1 MPFFKIFSN
10 SKFSVSDK
18 NNFKN
23 KVGCGFYPNKNNET
37 QKSNSCHPE
46 LASPLVADEKKAYK
60 GGGSQSIS
68 GFSHRQK
75 CADICTQKFNVG
87 LKAQPTSTA
96 FTLAEVLI
104 TLGIIGVVAAMT
116 LPTLIANYNKQ
127 VAATKLKKFYTI
139 MNQAVKLSEAKY
151 GEFQYWDNS
160 FTGYDSA
167 SMEAWWDKYFR
178 PHVKTLKIDE
188 SSGRSITVYLAD
200 GTKLRILNHYTD
212 GSDPSASVSAIHLFF
227 YLNASN
233 KSNIMGKD
241 CFTFFINVKT
251 NKKWAA
257 VEPYKFGWNGKRN
270 DLINNASYGCSAS
283 SSANAYYCAA
293 LIQMNN
299 WEIPDGYPFKF

>member
-1 MPFFKIFSN
+1 MEKSSIAWNTGGGGNEPQGRQGFLSKMSFFKFFSK

-18 NNFKN
+18 NNLKN
-23 KVGCGFYPNKNNET
+23 KVGWAFSPTLKYCWGRNPNL
-37 QKSNSCHPE
+37 QKAISY
-46 LASPLVADEKKAYK
+46 ASWNATRRLK
-60 GGGSQSIS
+60 GN
-68 GFSHRQK
+68 F
-75 CADICTQKFNVG
+75 V
-87 LKAQPTSTA
+87 PA

-178 PHVKTLKIDE
+178 PHIKTLKIDE
-188 SSGRSITVYLAD
+188 SSGRSMTVYLAD
-200 GTKLRILNHYTD
+200 GTKLQILNHYTEA
-212 GSDPSASVSAIHLFF
+212 SDPSASVSAIHLFF
-227 YLNASN
+227 YLNASK

-241 CFTFFINVKT
+241 RFTFFINVKT

-257 VEPYKFGWNGKRN
+257 VEPYKFGWNGTRN
-270 DLINNASYGCSAS
+270 DLINNAANGCSAS
-283 SSANAYYCAA
+283 SSANGYYCTA

-299 WEIPDGYPFKF
+299 WEIPDDYPFKF